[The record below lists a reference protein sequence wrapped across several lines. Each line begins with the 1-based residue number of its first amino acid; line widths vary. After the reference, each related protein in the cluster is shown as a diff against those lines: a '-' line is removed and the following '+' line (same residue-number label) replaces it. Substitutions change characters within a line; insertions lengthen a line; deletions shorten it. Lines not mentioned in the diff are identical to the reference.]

1 MGSAIQEPQT
11 GARTTQ
17 RRLQLARWIVAPE
30 NPLTPRVLV
39 NRLWQHHFGAGLVR
53 TPNNFGYKGD
63 LPTHPELLDWLASEL
78 MENGW
83 RMKPLHKAIMMSNTY
98 QQGTIHP
105 AQVEYGERDAG
116 NRLLWR
122 ANRRR
127 LNAEA
132 LRDTL
137 LYVTGELDTSRGG
150 PSFKATVAPGALQ
163 GLSKKDAAWQASPPE
178 QQRRRSL
185 YMYSARSL
193 LSPMM
198 TTFNFADTVS
208 PCGQRDVT
216 IAPTQALALMNNAF
230 AHERSTAL
238 AKRVMATGADSPS
251 EQVEGVWQLAL
262 GRSPSERE
270 VSMSLA
276 HLVEQEQRFGVLDAG
291 AAKGRALASLCH
303 VVLNSNEFIYVE

>member
-1 MGSAIQEPQT
+1 
-11 GARTTQ
+11 
-17 RRLQLARWIVAPE
+17 
-30 NPLTPRVLV
+30 
-39 NRLWQHHFGAGLVR
+39 
-53 TPNNFGYKGD
+53 
-63 LPTHPELLDWLASEL
+63 
-78 MENGW
+78 
-83 RMKPLHKAIMMSNTY
+83 MMSNTY
-98 QQGTIHP
+98 QQATIHP
-105 AQVEYGERDAG
+105 AQADYAEQDAG
-116 NRLLWR
+116 NLLLWR

-137 LYVTGELDTSRGG
+137 LFVTGELDTSRGG
-150 PSFKATVAPGALQ
+150 PSFKATVAPGALE
-163 GLSKKDAAWQASPPE
+163 GLSRKDAAWQASPPE

-216 IAPTQALALMNNAF
+216 IAPTQALALLNNAF
-230 AHERSTAL
+230 AHERSEAL
-238 AKRVMATGADSPS
+238 AKRVMESGGEVPS
-251 EQVEGVWQLAL
+251 EQVHAIWKFAL

-270 VSMSLA
+270 VAVSLA

-291 AAKGRALASLCH
+291 AAMGRALASLCH
-303 VVLNSNEFIYVE
+303 VVLNGNEFIYVE